1 MPTDAQQPTSDDKL
15 PSKRTALLVFGTI
28 ADTTWRMFVPSVGG
42 ALLGVWA
49 DNSFN
54 TKPWFTVVGVTL
66 GFAIVVGLVWLQYR
80 TTEEKKR

>member
-1 MPTDAQQPTSDDKL
+1 MPTDVNKQSPGSTV
-15 PSKRTALLVFGTI
+15 PSKRSALLVFGTI

-49 DNSFN
+49 DRSFG

-66 GFAIVVGLVWLQYR
+66 GIIIVVGLVWMQIKS
-80 TTEEKKR
+80 TEKKK